1 MFSKNISVQ
10 GKKIG
15 IGQKPFLIAEVG
27 INHQGNLKRA
37 LRMIEIAKWAGV
49 DAVKFQTF
57 KADEFISDKKEKY
70 SYFSNGK
77 KVTETM
83 YEMFKRYELPKS
95 SWIKIKKKCEKLGII
110 FFSTPQNYS
119 DLKVLLNIGIPLIK
133 VGSDDFNNL
142 PMLDKFS
149 NFNIPIIVSCG
160 MSKKIEIKKTM
171 SLLKRKKTKIMLML
185 CTSEYPTPS
194 ENVNLLRLKTL
205 KKLYP
210 NLLLGFSDH
219 TIGSLSA
226 CAALSLGACI
236 FEKHFTLDNNDKG
249 PDHWFSENPKNLKK
263 WANDIK
269 ETYKLLG
276 EDKLKPTKLEENMRI
291 IARRSIVAFRD
302 IKKGE
307 KITINNT
314 CFKRPGDG
322 MRPEDLKKIIKLKAI
337 RLIPRNEKISL
348 KLLKK

>member
-1 MFSKNISVQ
+1 MFSKNILVK

-15 IGQKPFLIAEVG
+15 KGKKPFLIAEVG
-27 INHQGNLKRA
+27 INHQGKLKRA
-37 LRMIEIAKWAGV
+37 LKMIEVAKWAGV

-70 SYFSNGK
+70 SYISRGK

-95 SWIKIKKKCEKLGII
+95 AWIKIKKKCEKLGII
-110 FFSTPQNYS
+110 FFSTPQNFT
-119 DLKVLLNIGIPLIK
+119 DLELLIKIGIPLIK

-142 PMLDKFS
+142 PMLEKFT

-160 MSKKIEIKKTM
+160 MSNKIEIQKTM
-171 SLLKRKKTKIMLML
+171 SLLKRKKPKVILLL

-194 ENVNLLRLKTL
+194 ENVNLMRLKSL
-205 KKLYP
+205 QRMYP

-226 CAALSLGACI
+226 CAALCMGACV
-236 FEKHFTLDNNDKG
+236 FEKHFTLKNDDAG

-263 WANDIK
+263 WADDIK
-269 ETYKLLG
+269 ETYKVFG
-276 EDKLKPTKLEENMRI
+276 NKKLKPTKSENKMRNL
-291 IARRSIVAFRD
+291 ARRSIVAQKD
-302 IKKGE
+302 IKKNE
-307 KITINNT
+307 KITVKNT

-322 MRPEDLKKIIKLKAI
+322 MKPEDLKKIINFKAKKLIKK
-337 RLIPRNEKISL
+337 NEKIYL
-348 KLLKK
+348 KHLRK